1 MSDTNITRPTPSE
14 QNLTNTTAVAPQPM
28 TWEEQKDLYAE
39 LVRKENRTENEQD
52 FLEAVGMAFVL
63 DDIFSEEKPPV
74 TTPEGLCPPLTSPE
88 TESGK

>member
-1 MSDTNITRPTPSE
+1 MSDTNTTQPTPSE
-14 QNLTNTTAVAPQPM
+14 QNLTTTTAVAPQPM

-63 DDIFSEEKPPV
+63 DDLFSEEKPTA
-74 TTPEGLCPPLTSPE
+74 TTQEGSCPPLTSPE